1 MYALSEGPSETD
13 LVEAVKGILRIQ
25 HIYNLKSKD
34 LAKGL
39 MGGTDA
45 GIILTAEECIQI
57 GHHAVNSAY
66 YYQAVEWMETA
77 VHKITYEAD
86 SSATLENARK
96 GLESAVNKVLNSTL
110 YNCIC
115 RQYYL
120 SCHYIRKF

>member
-1 MYALSEGPSETD
+1 MYSVSEGPSETD

-34 LAKGL
+34 IAKGL

-57 GHHAVNSAY
+57 GHHSINSAY
-66 YYQAVEWMETA
+66 YYQAIEWMETA

-86 SSATLENARK
+86 SSATLENAKK
-96 GLESAVNKVLNSTL
+96 GLESAVNMVLNPAQCD
-110 YNCIC
+110 CIF
-115 RQYYL
+115 RQY
-120 SCHYIRKF
+120 